1 MLKKNFRVPNQ
12 NKFYFVLIMEY
23 LKLPDDVKEYD
34 WSNPEFQKFTKPVV
48 IRGGCTEMPAFKKWN
63 LKYMKEVFGN
73 ERVESDF
80 FHNLNEMQTT
90 NGKRSG
96 FIGNFLELSRLIF
109 NKEPPFYY
117 PSNWYLNSNRESQC
131 KLIQDVKHPSD
142 EYRSVKHDRKSA
154 ISFFMGNNT
163 YTGSHIHIFSD
174 FLVSVLVG
182 KKIFYM
188 WSFID
193 NPEVNREEFHS
204 GHYHTKNF
212 WERDHS
218 KMKIYKVELN
228 AGDSM
233 LLPPWWYHA
242 VYSPGFCIGIAKVYI
257 RPGVPDKDSLCEK
270 DMVYYRQ
277 NLDKIFNLKEIEN
290 FTDETTEHSPMIIVI
305 VLMFLIVALLKLKRV
320 F

>member
-1 MLKKNFRVPNQ
+1 MG
-12 NKFYFVLIMEY
+12 Y
-23 LKLPDDVKEYD
+23 LKLPDEVTEYD
-34 WSNPEFQKFTKPVV
+34 WSNSEFQKFTKPVV
-48 IRGGCTEMPAFKKWN
+48 IRGGCKEMPAFKKWN

-73 ERVESDF
+73 TPVEADVFESVED
-80 FHNLNEMQTT
+80 MQTT
-90 NGKRSG
+90 NARGGKHSFG
-96 FIGNFLELSRLIF
+96 GEFLELSRKLF

-117 PSNWYLNSNRESQC
+117 PSNWYLDPEC
-131 KLIQDVKHPSD
+131 EPHDKIIQDCVHPSD
-142 EYRSVKHDRKSA
+142 DYRNVKHDMKSA

-163 YTGSHIHIFSD
+163 YTGSHVHIFSD
-174 FLVSVLVG
+174 FLVNVLVG

-193 NPEVNREEFHS
+193 NPEVNREDFHTV
-204 GHYHTKNF
+204 HYHVKNF
-212 WERDHS
+212 WKRDHS

-257 RPGVPDKDSLCEK
+257 RPGVPDKDCLGPGEL
-270 DMVYYRQ
+270 MYYRE
-277 NLDKIFNLKEIEN
+277 NLDKIFNLQEIEN
-290 FTDETTEHSPMIIVI
+290 FTDESTNHSPMIII
-305 VLMFLIVALLKLKRV
+305 IIMMFLIVAFLKFKRV

>member
-1 MLKKNFRVPNQ
+1 MG
-12 NKFYFVLIMEY
+12 Y
-23 LKLPDDVKEYD
+23 LKLPDEVNSFD
-34 WSNPEFQKFTKPVV
+34 WNSSEFQKFTKPIV
-48 IRGGCTEMPAFKKWN
+48 IRGGCKEMPAFKKWN
-63 LKYMKEVFGN
+63 LGYMKEVFGD
-73 ERVESDF
+73 EEVESDVF
-80 FHNLNEMQTT
+80 LSLDEMQTT
-90 NGKRSG
+90 NGDRGG

-117 PSNWYLNSNRESQC
+117 PSNWYLNSNRESHR
-131 KLIQDVKHPSD
+131 KIIQDTEHPSD
-142 EYRSVKHDRKSA
+142 KHRSVKNDTKSA

-163 YTGSHIHIFSD
+163 YTGSHVHIFSD

-193 NPEVNREEFHS
+193 NPEVNSEEFHTT
-204 GHYHTKNF
+204 HYHIKNF
-212 WERDHS
+212 WKRDHS

-257 RPGVPDKDSLCEK
+257 RPGVPDKDSLHPIELE
-270 DMVYYRQ
+270 YYRS

-305 VLMFLIVALLKLKRV
+305 VLMFLTVALLKLKRV